1 MTSTLT
7 VGERVAWYRRRR
19 GISQEV
25 LAGRVGRTADWLSKI
40 ENGRIELDRLS
51 VLRLLADVLDVALAD
66 LIAEPSLLE
75 WTEDSGQQTVPALRA
90 VLMDYRQIAGLAAEA
105 TSDQPMS
112 LDESRRNL
120 DGAWR
125 AYQDSRFGYVTQR
138 LVSLIPQLK
147 QMVEAYDGDDRRIA
161 AGRLAL
167 AYHLAASTLTKL
179 GEADLAWSASNRG
192 IEAARLS
199 ENPVVI
205 GSLLRSVA
213 HSLLST
219 GAYAEAVKLTH
230 DTAQFLAPSLPKAG
244 RTMLSVYGTALLAGS
259 MAAARA
265 EDRDNAGS
273 SSMRPS
279 GPPTDSAATTTSC
292 GPRSGPPTSRSI
304 ASRQPWSSETSR
316 SRSTSGRTSTHPRC
330 RQNVESV
337 MLWKSPG
344 PSAAR
349 TAETMPSRS
358 CSMPSRAHRSKCV
371 TTSSAATWSRR
382 GSAHRGTSRASNL
395 PDLRAA
401 STLPEQPRG

>member
-1 MTSTLT
+1 MRGMTSTLT

-40 ENGRIELDRLS
+40 ENSRIELDRLS

-90 VLMDYRQIAGLAAEA
+90 VLMDYRQIAGLATAA

-112 LDESRRNL
+112 LDESRQNL
-120 DGAWR
+120 DGVWR

-147 QMVEAYDGDDRRIA
+147 LMVEAFDGDDHRTA

-192 IEAARLS
+192 IESARLS

-205 GSLLRSVA
+205 GSLLRSVT

-230 DTAQFLAPSLPKAG
+230 DTAQFLAPHLPKAG

-265 EDRDNAGS
+265 EDRDNA
-273 SSMRPS
+273 
-279 GPPTDSAATTTSC
+279 
-292 GPRSGPPTSRSI
+292 
-304 ASRQPWSSETSR
+304 
-316 SRSTSGRTSTHPRC
+316 
-330 RQNVESV
+330 SV
-337 MLWKSPG
+337 FLDE
-344 PSAAR
+344 AER
-349 TAETMPSRS
+349 TAQRLGGDHNLMWTAFGPTNVTIHCVSTAMELGDVQIALDLGPDLDTSAVPTERRVRHALEV
-358 CSMPSRAHRSKCV
+358 SRAL
-371 TTSSAATWSRR
+371 SSANRR
-382 GSAHRGTSRASNL
+382 DDAIALVLSAERGA
-395 PDLRAA
+395 
-401 STLPEQPRG
+401 PEQVRYHFLSRHLVQTWIRTQRNKPSLELAGLARRLNVA

>member
-51 VLRLLADVLDVALAD
+51 VLRLVADVLDVSLAD

-105 TSDQPMS
+105 VSDQPMS

-147 QMVEAYDGDDRRIA
+147 QMVEAYESDDRRTA

-167 AYHLAASTLTKL
+167 TYHLAASTLTKL

-192 IEAARLS
+192 IESARLS

-205 GSLLRSVA
+205 GSLLRSVS

-230 DTAQFLAPSLPKAG
+230 DTTQFLAPHLPKAG
-244 RTMLSVYGTALLAGS
+244 RTLLSVYGTALLAGS
-259 MAAARA
+259 MAAARS
-265 EDRDNAGS
+265 EDRHNAYAFLDEAERAAHRLGGNHNLMWTAFGPTNVTIHRVSTAMELGNVQIALDLGPALDTTAVPTERRVRHALEVSRALS
-273 SSMRPS
+273 SANRRDDAIALVLDAEQGAPEQVRYHFLSRHLVQTWIRTERNRPS
-279 GPPTDSAATTTSC
+279 LELAGLA
-292 GPRSGPPTSRSI
+292 RRL
-304 ASRQPWSSETSR
+304 
-316 SRSTSGRTSTHPRC
+316 
-330 RQNVESV
+330 NV
-337 MLWKSPG
+337 
-344 PSAAR
+344 A
-349 TAETMPSRS
+349 
-358 CSMPSRAHRSKCV
+358 
-371 TTSSAATWSRR
+371 
-382 GSAHRGTSRASNL
+382 
-395 PDLRAA
+395 
-401 STLPEQPRG
+401 